1 MHRFLVATATLT
13 AALLAT
19 AQAQEVSPQALVQSP
34 IAATDPT
41 ALPAAQSV
49 RAVPI
54 VEGLEAPWAMAWLPN
69 GDLLVTEQ
77 FGRLRLVRDG
87 VLQPEPI
94 AGVPAVYADRQA
106 GLLDVA
112 VHPDFAANGW
122 IYLSYATGTEAENRL
137 TVSRG
142 RLEGGALHD
151 VTVIFE
157 AAPAKTGAQHFG
169 SRFLWAPDGTL
180 LIAVG
185 DGGNPPRELGGA
197 LIREQA
203 QRLDS
208 HLGKILRLTETGAV
222 PADNPFLEEAG
233 ARPELF
239 SIGHRNIQGLA
250 YDPIRGRLYATEHG
264 SQGGDELNLI
274 AAGRNYGWPRATHGV
289 EYGPERRLIT
299 PNQTLDGMVDPLA
312 VWTPAIAPSGLAVY
326 TGDVYPGWRG
336 DLFVGALR
344 INGNPNPGAL
354 LRLDLN
360 DAGAI
365 QSQERID
372 LGQVRVRDVRQGPDG
387 YLYVLTTATQG
398 FRDPG
403 QVNGVLWR
411 LEPAG

>member
-1 MHRFLVATATLT
+1 MKRVLAAT
-13 AALLAT
+13 AALVAILAS
-19 AQAQEVSPQALVQSP
+19 AQAQEAAPSLVLSP
-34 IAATDPT
+34 IAATDAA
-41 ALPAAQSV
+41 ALPAAQNV
-49 RAVPI
+49 RAVP
-54 VEGLEAPWAMAWLPN
+54 VTEGLEAPWGMAWLPN
-69 GDLLVTEQ
+69 GDILVTEQ
-77 FGRLRLVRDG
+77 FGRLRLIRDG
-87 VLQPEPI
+87 VLLPEPI
-94 AGVPAVYADRQA
+94 AGVPAVYADRQG

-112 VHPDFAANGW
+112 VHPNFAANIW
-122 IYLSYATGTEAENRL
+122 IYLSYSTGSEAENRL
-137 TVSRG
+137 TVARG
-142 RLEGGALHD
+142 RLHDGQLHD
-151 VTVIFE
+151 VTVLLE
-157 AAPAKTGAQHFG
+157 AAPAKSGAQHFG
-169 SRFLWAPDGTL
+169 SRFLWAPDGSL

-208 HLGKILRLTETGAV
+208 HLGKILRITDAGAI
-222 PADNPFLEEAG
+222 PADNPFLNAPG
-233 ARPELF
+233 AAPELF
-239 SIGHRNIQGLA
+239 TIGHRNIQGLA
-250 YDPIRGRLYATEHG
+250 FDPIRGRLYATEHG

-274 AAGRNYGWPRATHGV
+274 AAGQNYGWPRATHGV

-326 TGDVYPGWRG
+326 AGDVYPAWHG

-354 LRLDLN
+354 LRLDLD

-365 QSQERID
+365 QGQERID

-387 YLYVLTTATQG
+387 YLYVLTTATAG

-411 LEPAG
+411 LEPEG